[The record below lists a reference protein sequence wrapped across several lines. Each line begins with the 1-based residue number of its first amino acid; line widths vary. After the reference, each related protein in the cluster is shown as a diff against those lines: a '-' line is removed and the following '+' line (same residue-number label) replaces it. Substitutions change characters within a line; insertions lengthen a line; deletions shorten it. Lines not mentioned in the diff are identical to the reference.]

1 MSPDT
6 PSNPPSAGLKLVSS
20 RPATPCPI
28 CKQPAVKPH
37 SPFCSRHCAH
47 IDLGHWMNE
56 SYSIPAHEAM
66 DDSDIDAMLEQADK
80 DGGLK

>member
-1 MSPDT
+1 
-6 PSNPPSAGLKLVSS
+6 
-20 RPATPCPI
+20 
-28 CKQPAVKPH
+28 
-37 SPFCSRHCAH
+37 
-47 IDLGHWMNE
+47 MNE